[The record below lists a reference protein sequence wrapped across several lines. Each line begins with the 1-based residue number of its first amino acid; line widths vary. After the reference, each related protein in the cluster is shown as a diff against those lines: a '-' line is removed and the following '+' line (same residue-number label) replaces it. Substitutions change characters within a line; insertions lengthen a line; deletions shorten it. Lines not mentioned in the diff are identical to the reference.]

1 MTMVDAII
9 FDIGN
14 VLLRFDFTR
23 AIKRIA
29 PFCTVAPTAIQE
41 LLEPWK
47 LDLESG
53 RISGSDFLDEVTHV
67 LGYSGLRAELQSA
80 WQEIF
85 SANLPMHELV
95 ASLRSIKVPLY
106 LLSNTNNLH
115 ADYFLSEY
123 PVFAHFTDAV
133 YSHEAGLMKP
143 DIAIYHHALEKF
155 KLAATTTFFIDDL
168 LPNIEAAR
176 AVNLIAHHYHH
187 DQHAS
192 LLEELRELHVL

>member
-1 MTMVDAII
+1 MVDAII

-23 AIKRIA
+23 TIKRIA
-29 PFCTVAPTAIQE
+29 PFCSTAPAAILE

-53 RISGSDFLDEVTHV
+53 RVSGSDFLNEVTRV
-67 LGYSGLRAELQSA
+67 LGYSGSRAELQSA

-85 SANLPMHELV
+85 SANLPMHDLV
-95 ASLRSIKVPLY
+95 ASLSSLKVPLY
-106 LLSNTNNLH
+106 LLSNTNSLH

-123 PVFAHFTDAV
+123 PVFAHFTNAV

-155 KLAATTTFFIDDL
+155 KLTAPNTLFIDDL

-187 DQHAS
+187 DQHAF
-192 LLEELRELHVL
+192 LLEELRKLHVL

>member
-1 MTMVDAII
+1 MLDAII

-23 AIKRIA
+23 TIKRIA
-29 PFCTVAPTAIQE
+29 PFCSVAPADIQE

-47 LDLESG
+47 MDLESG
-53 RISGSDFLDEVTHV
+53 RVTGSDFLDEVTHI
-67 LGYSGLRAELQSA
+67 LGYSGPRAELQSA

-85 SANLPMHELV
+85 TPNVPMHYLV
-95 ASLRSIKVPLY
+95 ASLKLPLY

-115 ADYFLSEY
+115 ADYFLNEY
-123 PVFAHFTDAV
+123 PVFAHFSDAV

-143 DIAIYHHALEKF
+143 DPAIYHHALEKF
-155 KLAATTTFFIDDL
+155 KLAPQNTLFIDDL

-176 AVNLIAHHYHH
+176 ALNLLTHHYHH
-187 DQHAS
+187 DQHGS
-192 LLEELRELHVL
+192 LLEEMHRLQIL

>member
-1 MTMVDAII
+1 MVDAVI

-23 AIKRIA
+23 TIKRIA
-29 PFCTVAPTAIQE
+29 PFCSVAPTAIQE

-47 LDLESG
+47 VDLESG
-53 RISGSDFLDEVTHV
+53 RISGADFLDEVTRT
-67 LGYSGLRAELQSA
+67 LDYSGSRTELQSA

-85 SANLPMHELV
+85 SPNIPMHDLV
-95 ASLRSIKVPLY
+95 ASLASLKVPLF

-143 DIAIYHHALEKF
+143 DIAIYRHALEKF
-155 KLAATTTFFIDDL
+155 KLAAPTTLFIDDL
-168 LPNIEAAR
+168 LPNVEAAR
-176 AVNLIAHHYHH
+176 SANITAHHYHH
-187 DQHAS
+187 DRHAS
-192 LLEELRELHVL
+192 LLEDLHKLHVL